1 MLVAASSLSKLINL
15 AVGDQVDERAL
26 NFPKKGKRLNPWE
39 TKENNN
45 LAIGAA
51 KSIGCSIVN
60 IHATDISNC
69 AIEHREYLMLGMIWQ
84 IVKIQLLST
93 INLKAVPELVMRA
106 CVVHC
111 CVAVTAHCAAWRRT
125 CLSLAWGWWFPSLG

>member
-69 AIEHREYLMLGMIWQ
+69 AIEHREYLVGMVVSVTRL
-84 IVKIQLLST
+84 IV
-93 INLKAVPELVMRA
+93 
-106 CVVHC
+106 
-111 CVAVTAHCAAWRRT
+111 
-125 CLSLAWGWWFPSLG
+125 

>member
-1 MLVAASSLSKLINL
+1 MSIRYSKLINL

-26 NFPKKGKRLNPWE
+26 NFPKKGKPLNPWE

-69 AIEHREYLMLGMIWQ
+69 AVEHREYLMLGMIWQ
-84 IVKIQLLST
+84 IVKIQLLSH
-93 INLKAVPELVMRA
+93 INLKAVPELVS
-106 CVVHC
+106 CPFQVD
-111 CVAVTAHCAAWRRT
+111 
-125 CLSLAWGWWFPSLG
+125 LSLLLT